1 MIITVDGPVA
11 SGKSTVS
18 RILANKLGFYYLCSG
33 LLYRSIAYVLLNN
46 CGYTV
51 KTLSDIRIEDI
62 MECVN
67 PKRLRYDY
75 NVELK
80 EHVFFDNKDITPYLK
95 DKFMDQATS
104 IVSVNADVRSAV
116 TAMQRAIALRCNVIT
131 DGRDVGSV
139 VFPQAQLK
147 FFLTATVEVRAD
159 RWRRD
164 QERYNN
170 HFSLDEAIALITD
183 RDERDKKRTIAPL
196 IIPHDAIVIDS
207 SKLTIE
213 ETVQLMM
220 KYINDCLP
228 FEL

>member
-1 MIITVDGPVA
+1 MIITVDGAVA

>member
-1 MIITVDGPVA
+1 
-11 SGKSTVS
+11 
-18 RILANKLGFYYLCSG
+18 
-33 LLYRSIAYVLLNN
+33 
-46 CGYTV
+46 
-51 KTLSDIRIEDI
+51 

>member
-1 MIITVDGPVA
+1 M
-11 SGKSTVS
+11 
-18 RILANKLGFYYLCSG
+18 
-33 LLYRSIAYVLLNN
+33 
-46 CGYTV
+46 
-51 KTLSDIRIEDI
+51 
-62 MECVN
+62 
-67 PKRLRYDY
+67 
-75 NVELK
+75 
-80 EHVFFDNKDITPYLK
+80 
-95 DKFMDQATS
+95 
-104 IVSVNADVRSAV
+104 
-116 TAMQRAIALRCNVIT
+116 
-131 DGRDVGSV
+131 
-139 VFPQAQLK
+139 FPQAQLK